1 MVIKY
6 IKRIASVFIM
16 VLLIFA
22 FSACG
27 QQTSPKQTEQPEQT
41 QQNET
46 EQQEQQNET
55 GEQNSNTIVVY
66 FSATGNT

>member
-1 MVIKY
+1 MVVKY
-6 IKRIASVFIM
+6 IKAIASGLIAI
-16 VLLIFA
+16 LLLFA

-27 QQTSPKQTEQPEQT
+27 QKTAPEQT
-41 QQNET
+41 KQSQQEET
-46 EQQEQQNET
+46 KQQEQQNET